1 MVRFVKYFFLFFLL
15 VVVLLAA
22 AAGGGLYYLVVLHPS
37 PEISQENIKTILG
50 RESPVFYNDGQEKIG
65 VLFQDYHRQ
74 YLTYDQIPRQFI
86 EALVAAEDN
95 RFFHH
100 YGIDPAGILR
110 AMIANIK
117 AGRIV
122 QGGST
127 LTQQTAKNLF
137 KRHSRSYR
145 AKLKELLYAL
155 QLEYHYPKE
164 KILEFY
170 CNQFF
175 VSGNGHGLGVAA
187 RYYFNKDPRD
197 LSLLESAFIAGSVKR
212 PNYYNPFTKKN
223 RQQAELARKRAL
235 ARSGYVLRNMLKL
248 KMITRQQY
256 EDAIADDL
264 VFKQGRMAYALNTVM
279 DLVKEGL
286 NSASITRALEDHG
299 ISNVSTSGV
308 RIITSVDHDLQAKT
322 LYALRRQLSR
332 LDVRLR
338 GYSRMDVQRE
348 YAAMKLPH
356 KKELRPG
363 DFLLTTIRSISR
375 KKQGRVEVVV
385 DLGPAF
391 EQGGIIDNI
400 GFARILS
407 AYVKH
412 EGKRW
417 TRVREKQDLPRLLHQ
432 LRPKDRV
439 YVSVRDIGKDGTVRL
454 DLERYPRIEGAA
466 LIMQKGAIL
475 AMAGGMENR
484 YFNRAI
490 DARRLMG
497 STFKP
502 FLFTAAL
509 QLGWNS
515 TDLLD
520 NRRNVFVFMDRPYF
534 PRPDHHS
541 PFDRVSMSWAGV
553 NSENVAAVW
562 LLYHLTDYLTPPRL
576 RQVAAY
582 VDMAPRRDGQGEE
595 ESYQQFSARIRDTF
609 GIRVD
614 REILDQAAY
623 EQAVKNLETDFLF
636 EDRAAQ
642 YAQLRE
648 LPYGLHFA
656 DYLVPIKEKLTR
668 KKGKKIKEKERR
680 ELRLRKRLLTRS
692 YLGLQPLLP
701 LVEKWKNYYIQLRE
715 REDSFFS
722 SFTPAAP
729 TRPEGL
735 LVEDETGRLILTMG
749 KRLPENWYVVGD
761 TAMLSRLE
769 YLDAGEYDRF
779 WKSVQLEGAV
789 CACAYEQVQAE
800 MERERLKLQGARP
813 YSMEVLSRIRDY
825 RVMLGLQYLI
835 RLGRAAGI
843 RSRLAPVLSFPL
855 GSNVVTLSELTHM
868 YETLVSGLSYQEGHR
883 GPDTINRTTNGGQEF
898 VDGLAIIERI
908 ETPDGELLYAR
919 NPAVRRIVDADT
931 SSAVSH
937 VLQNVVRYGT
947 GRYAGEHVRLHSTDP
962 KKEAELKALDLPV
975 PLLGKTGTANQ
986 FRNSAF
992 VGYVPAPAADKDTVM
1007 AFPGGYTI
1015 GVYVGY
1021 DKNQPMKSGNTHI
1034 TGSIGALPIWSDLAD
1049 AVLEKEKAGDRFDP
1063 VDLQF
1068 DGLRLQYP
1076 DTGQLFVPVD
1086 PKQGGAVLQGRGGR
1100 HTRIAPDFPVILTYG
1115 IVGTGGRF
1123 DPARFF
1129 KPFWGNDQTV
1139 TGEQ

>member
-1 MVRFVKYFFLFFLL
+1 MLRFLKYFFLFSLL
-15 VVVLLAA
+15 IVVLLVA

-37 PEISQENIKTILG
+37 PEISQKNIKAILG
-50 RESPVFYNDGQEKIG
+50 RESPVLYNDGLDKIG

-74 YLTYDQIPRQFI
+74 YLRYDQIPKQFI

-117 AGRIV
+117 AGHVV

-137 KRHSRSYR
+137 KRHSRSYQ

-187 RYYFNKDPRD
+187 RYYFNKDPQD
-197 LSLLESAFIAGSVKR
+197 LTLLESAFIAGSVKR

-223 RQQAELARKRAL
+223 KQQAKLARKRAQE
-235 ARSGYVLRNMLKL
+235 RSAYVLRNMLKL
-248 KMITRQQY
+248 QMITRQQY
-256 EDAIADDL
+256 DDATTGDL
-264 VFKQGRMAYALNTVM
+264 VFSRGRMAYALNTVM

-338 GYSRMDVQRE
+338 GYRRVEVQEE
-348 YAAMKLPH
+348 YATMKLPH
-356 KKELRPG
+356 KKEVQPG
-363 DFLLTTIRSISR
+363 DFLLATVRSINR
-375 KKQGRVEVVV
+375 KKKWKVEVAV
-385 DLGPAF
+385 DLGDSS
-391 EQGGIIDNI
+391 QTGIIDNN
-400 GFARILS
+400 GFAHILS

-417 TRVREKQDLPRLLHQ
+417 TKVKEKKDLPRLLKQ
-432 LRPKDRV
+432 LHPEDRV
-439 YVSVRDIGKDGTVRL
+439 YVSVRNIAEDGTVHL
-454 DLERYPRIEGAA
+454 DLERYPGVEGAA

-515 TDLLD
+515 SDLLD
-520 NRRNVFVFMDRPYF
+520 NRRNIFVFMDRPYF

-582 VDMAPRRDGQGEE
+582 LDMAPRRDEQGEE

-609 GIRVD
+609 GIKVD
-614 REILDQAAY
+614 RDILSRAAY

-636 EDRAAQ
+636 EDRAPQ

-648 LPYGLHFA
+648 LPYGLHFGE
-656 DYLVPIKEKLTR
+656 YLEPIQEELTG
-668 KKGKKIKEKERR
+668 KKGKTIKERERR
-680 ELRLRKRLLTRS
+680 ELLLRKHLLSRS
-692 YLGLQPLLP
+692 YLGLRPLLP
-701 LVEKWKNYYIQLRE
+701 LVQEWKNYYIQLRE

-729 TRPEGL
+729 TRPEGM
-735 LVEDETGRLILTMG
+735 LVEDDAGRLILTMR
-749 KRLPENWYVVGD
+749 KRLPENWYVIGD
-761 TAMLSRLE
+761 TAMLRRLE
-769 YLDAGEYDRF
+769 DLDEKEFDRF

-789 CACAYEQVQAE
+789 CVCAYEQVQAQ
-800 MERERLKLQGARP
+800 MERERLKLQDARP

-825 RVMLGLQYLI
+825 RVMVGLQYLI
-835 RLGRAAGI
+835 RLGRAMGI
-843 RSRLAPVLSFPL
+843 KNRLAPVLSFPL
-855 GSNVVTLSELTHM
+855 GSNVVTLADLTHM
-868 YETLVSGLSYQEGHR
+868 YETIVSGLSYREGHR
-883 GPDTINRTTNGGQEF
+883 GADTIHPARNGGREF
-898 VDGLAIIERI
+898 EDGLSIIDRI
-908 ETPDGELLYAR
+908 ETPGGEIIYAR
-919 NPAVRRIVDADT
+919 NPAVRRVIDSET

-937 VLQNVVRYGT
+937 ILQNVVKYGT
-947 GRYAGEHVRLHSTDP
+947 GRYAGEHVRLHSEDL
-962 KKEAELKALDLPV
+962 KKEAELSALDLPV

-986 FRNSAF
+986 FRNAAF
-992 VGYVPAPAADKDTVM
+992 VGYVPAPAGDNDAVM
-1007 AFPGGYTI
+1007 ALPGGFTI
-1015 GVYVGY
+1015 GTYVGY
-1021 DKNQPMKSGNTHI
+1021 DKNRPMKSGNTHI
-1034 TGSIGALPIWSDLAD
+1034 TGSVGALPIWSDLAD
-1049 AVLEKEKAGDRFDP
+1049 AVLEKEKAGERFDP
-1063 VDLQF
+1063 VDLSF
-1068 DGLRLQYP
+1068 GGLGLQYP

-1086 PKQGGAVLQGRGGR
+1086 PKQGGVVLKGRGGR
-1100 HTRIAPDFPVILTYG
+1100 HARIAPDFPVILTYG
-1115 IVGTGGRF
+1115 IVGAGGRF
-1123 DPARFF
+1123 DPTRLF
-1129 KPFWGNDQTV
+1129 KPFWRNEQAIA
-1139 TGEQ
+1139 GEK

>member
-1 MVRFVKYFFLFFLL
+1 MLRFFKYFFLFSLL

-37 PEISQENIKTILG
+37 PEISQKNIKAILG
-50 RESPVFYNDGQEKIG
+50 RESPVLYRDGQEKIG
-65 VLFQDYHRQ
+65 VLFQGYHRQ
-74 YLTYDQIPRQFI
+74 YLRYDQIPKQFI

-110 AMIANIK
+110 AAIANIK
-117 AGRIV
+117 AGRVV

-137 KRHSRSYR
+137 KRHSRSYQ

-155 QLEYHYPKE
+155 QLEYHYSKE

-197 LSLLESAFIAGSVKR
+197 LTLLESAFIAGSVKR
-212 PNYYNPFTKKN
+212 PNYYNPFTKKSK
-223 RQQAELARKRAL
+223 RQAELARKRAEE
-235 ARSGYVLRNMLKL
+235 RSGYVLRNMLKM
-248 KMITRQQY
+248 KMITRRQY
-256 EDAIADDL
+256 ENAINGDL
-264 VFKQGRMAYALNTVM
+264 VFSHGRMAYALNTVM

-286 NSASITRALEDHG
+286 NSAGITKALEDHG

-308 RIITSVDHDLQAKT
+308 RIITSVDHGLQEKT

-338 GYSRMDVQRE
+338 GYKRKEVQAE
-348 YAAMKLPH
+348 YEAMKLSH

-363 DFLLTTIRSISR
+363 DFFLATIRSVSR
-375 KKQGRVEVVV
+375 KKKGKVEVSV
-385 DLGPAF
+385 DLGGSP
-391 EQGGIIDNI
+391 QSGIIDNS
-400 GFARILS
+400 GFVRILS

-412 EGKRW
+412 TGKRW
-417 TRVREKQDLPRLLHQ
+417 TRVNEKKDLPRLLKQ
-432 LRPKDRV
+432 LHPGDRI
-439 YVSVRDIGKDGTVRL
+439 YVSVHNITDDGIIHL
-454 DLERYPRIEGAA
+454 DLERYPGVEGAA
-466 LIMQKGAIL
+466 LIVRKGAVL

-582 VDMAPRRDGQGEE
+582 LDMAPRHYEGGGN

-609 GIRVD
+609 GIKVD
-614 REILDQAAY
+614 REILSRAAY

-636 EDRAAQ
+636 EDRASQ
-642 YAQLRE
+642 YAQLQE
-648 LPYGLHFA
+648 LPYGLHFS
-656 DYLVPIKEKLTR
+656 DYLAPIQEKLKSR
-668 KKGKKIKEKERR
+668 KGKKMKERERR
-680 ELRLRKRLLTRS
+680 ELRLRKHLLNRS
-692 YLGLQPLLP
+692 YLGLQPLLS
-701 LVEKWKNYYIQLRE
+701 LVQEWKSYYMQLRK

-722 SFTPAAP
+722 SFTPPLP
-729 TRPEGL
+729 TRPEGM
-735 LVEDETGRLILTMG
+735 LVEDEAGRLILTLR
-749 KRLPENWYVVGD
+749 KSLPENWYVVGD
-761 TAMLSRLE
+761 TAMLRRLE
-769 YLDAGEYDRF
+769 DLDEREYDRF

-789 CACAYEQVQAE
+789 CVCAYEQVQAQ
-800 MERERLKLQGARP
+800 MERERLRLSDARP
-813 YSMEVLSRIRDY
+813 YSMEVLSRVRDY
-825 RVMLGLQYLI
+825 RVMVGLQYLI
-835 RLGRAAGI
+835 RLGRAMGI
-843 RSRLAPVLSFPL
+843 KSRLAPVLSFPL
-855 GSNVVTLSELTHM
+855 GSNVVTLAELTHM

-883 GPDTINRTTNGGQEF
+883 STDIPSQAGNNLQEF
-898 VDGLAIIERI
+898 EDGLSIIDRI
-908 ETPDGELLYAR
+908 ETPDGEVLYAR
-919 NPAVRRIVDADT
+919 NPSVRRVVDADT
-931 SSAVSH
+931 SPVVSH
-937 VLQNVVRYGT
+937 ILQNVVTYGT
-947 GRYAGEHVRLHSTDP
+947 GRYAREHVRLHSKNP
-962 KKEAELKALDLPV
+962 SKEAELDALDLPV

-986 FRNSAF
+986 FRNAAF
-992 VGYVPAPAADKDTVM
+992 VGYVPAPAVDNDTLM
-1007 AFPGGYTI
+1007 NLRGGFTI
-1015 GVYVGY
+1015 GAYVGY

-1034 TGSIGALPIWSDLAD
+1034 TGSVGALPIWSDLAG
-1049 AVLEKEKAGDRFDP
+1049 AVLEQERAGERFDP
-1063 VDLQF
+1063 VDLSF
-1068 DGLRLQYP
+1068 GGLGLQYP

-1100 HTRIAPDFPVILTYG
+1100 HARVAPDFPVILTYG
-1115 IVGTGGRF
+1115 IVGAGGRF

-1129 KPFWGNDQTV
+1129 KPFWRNEAAID
-1139 TGEQ
+1139 GEK

>member
-1 MVRFVKYFFLFFLL
+1 MLRFLKYFFLFFLF
-15 VVVLLAA
+15 VVFLLAA
-22 AAGGGLYYLVVLHPS
+22 AIGGGLYYLVVLHPG
-37 PEISQENIKTILG
+37 PEISQKNIRAILG
-50 RESPVFYNDGQEKIG
+50 RESPVLYNDGQEKIG

-74 YLTYDQIPRQFI
+74 YLRYDQIPKQFI
-86 EALVAAEDN
+86 QALIAAEDN

-100 YGIDPAGILR
+100 YGIDPIGIFR
-110 AMIANIK
+110 AMLVNIK
-117 AGRIV
+117 AGRVV

-155 QLEYHYPKE
+155 RLEYHYSKE

-187 RYYFNKDPRD
+187 RYYFDKDPGE
-197 LSLLESAFIAGSVKR
+197 LTLLESAFIAASVKR
-212 PNYYNPFTKKN
+212 PNYYNPFTKRNK
-223 RQQAELARKRAL
+223 QQAELARKRAL
-235 ARSGYVLRNMLKL
+235 ARVGYVLRNMLKL

-256 EDAIADDL
+256 EAAIGGDL
-264 VFKQGRMAYALNTVM
+264 VFSQGRMAYALNTVM

-308 RIITSVDHDLQAKT
+308 RIITSVDHDLQTKT

-338 GYSRMDVQRE
+338 GYPRDEVQEE
-348 YAAMKLPH
+348 YAAMKPAQQ
-356 KKELRPG
+356 KEVRPG
-363 DFLLTTIRSISR
+363 DFLLTTIRSIHR
-375 KKQGRVEVVV
+375 KKKGRVEVAV

-391 EQGGIIDNI
+391 PQGGIIDNS
-400 GFARILS
+400 GLARILS

-412 EGKRW
+412 NGKRW
-417 TRVREKQDLPRLLHQ
+417 TKVREKRDLPRLLHQ

-439 YVSVRDIGKDGTVRL
+439 YVSVRDIGEDGTVRL

-466 LIMQKGAIL
+466 LVMQKGAIL

-576 RQVAAY
+576 NQVAAY
-582 VDMAPRRDGQGEE
+582 LDMAPRRDEQGEE

-614 REILDQAAY
+614 RDILDQAAY

-642 YAQLRE
+642 YAQLQE

-656 DYLVPIKEKLTR
+656 DYLVSIKEKLR
-668 KKGKKIKEKERR
+668 SRKGKKIKERERR
-680 ELRLRKRLLTRS
+680 ELRLRKRLLSRS
-692 YLGLQPLLP
+692 YLGLRPLLA
-701 LVEKWKNYYIQLRE
+701 LVEEWKNYFIQLQE
-715 REDSFFS
+715 YDDSFFS
-722 SFTPAAP
+722 SFTPSAP
-729 TRPEGL
+729 IRPAGM
-735 LVEDETGRLILTMG
+735 LVEDDTGRLILTMG
-749 KRLPENWYVVGD
+749 RSLPENWYLVD
-761 TAMLSRLE
+761 DSAMLSRLE
-769 YLDAGEYDRF
+769 DLDDMEYDQF
-779 WKSVQLEGAV
+779 WKSVQLEGNICV
-789 CACAYEQVQAE
+789 CAYEQVQAE
-800 MERERLKLQGARP
+800 MERERLKLQGLRP

-855 GSNVVTLSELTHM
+855 GSNVVTLAELTHM
-868 YETLVSGLSYQEGHR
+868 YETIVSGLSYREGHR
-883 GPDTINRTTNGGQEF
+883 GTDTISMADNGGREF
-898 VDGLAIIERI
+898 TDGLSIIDRV
-908 ETPDGELLYAR
+908 ETPDGEVLYAR
-919 NPAVRRIVDADT
+919 NPAVRRVIDADT

-937 VLQNVVRYGT
+937 VLQNVVKYGT
-947 GRYAGEHVRLHSTDP
+947 GRYAGKHVRLHSTDP
-962 KKEAELKALDLPV
+962 EKEADLKALDLAV

-992 VGYVPAPAADKDTVM
+992 VGYVPAPAADNDALM

-1021 DKNQPMKSGNTHI
+1021 DKNQSMKSGNTHI

-1049 AVLEKEKAGDRFDP
+1049 AVLAREKAGDRFDP
-1063 VDLQF
+1063 VDLSF
-1068 DGLRLQYP
+1068 AGLGLQYP

-1086 PKQGGAVLQGRGGR
+1086 PRQGGAVLQGRGGR
-1100 HTRIAPDFPVILTYG
+1100 HARVAPDFPVILTHG
-1115 IVGTGGRF
+1115 IVETGGRF

-1129 KPFWGNDQTV
+1129 RPFWGNGQEAAA
-1139 TGEQ
+1139 GQ

>member
-1 MVRFVKYFFLFFLL
+1 MLRFFKYFFLFSLL
-15 VVVLLAA
+15 AIVVLTA

-37 PEISQENIKTILG
+37 PEISQENIKAILG
-50 RESPVFYNDGQEKIG
+50 RESPVLYNDGLEKIG
-65 VLFQDYHRQ
+65 VLFKDYHRQ
-74 YLTYDQIPRQFI
+74 YLRYDQIPQQFI

-100 YGIDPAGILR
+100 FGIDPAGILR

-117 AGRIV
+117 AGRVV

-145 AKLKELLYAL
+145 AKVKELLYAL

-187 RYYFNKDPRD
+187 RYYFNKDPQD
-197 LSLLESAFIAGSVKR
+197 LTLLESAFIAGSVKR

-223 RQQAELARKRAL
+223 RQQAELARKRAEE
-235 ARSGYVLRNMLKL
+235 RSAYVLRNMLKL
-248 KMITRQQY
+248 QMITRRQY
-256 EDAIADDL
+256 EDARAGDL
-264 VFKQGRMAYALNTVM
+264 VFSRGRMAYAVNTVM

-308 RIITSVDHDLQAKT
+308 RIITSVDHDLQSKT

-338 GYSRMDVQRE
+338 GYDRVDVQRE
-348 YAAMKLPH
+348 YATMKLPR
-356 KKELRPG
+356 KKELQPG
-363 DFLLTTIRSISR
+363 DFFFATIESVAR
-375 KKQGRVEVVV
+375 KKKGRVEVVV
-385 DLGPAF
+385 ALG
-391 EQGGIIDNI
+391 GNLRSGIIDNS

-412 EGKRW
+412 AGKRW
-417 TRVREKQDLPRLLHQ
+417 TKVNGKKDLPRLLKQMH
-432 LRPKDRV
+432 PGDRV
-439 YVSVRDIGKDGTVRL
+439 YVSVRDVADNGAVHL
-454 DLERYPRIEGAA
+454 DLERYPGVEGAA
-466 LIMQKGAIL
+466 LIMRKGAIL

-509 QLGWNS
+509 QLGWNA

-576 RQVAAY
+576 RQVAAHLN
-582 VDMAPRRDGQGEE
+582 MAPRQDEEGTE
-595 ESYQQFSARIRDTF
+595 ESYQQFSARMRDTF
-609 GIRVD
+609 GIRVNRD
-614 REILDQAAY
+614 ILGRAAY

-636 EDRAAQ
+636 EDRAPQ
-642 YAQLRE
+642 YAQLLE
-648 LPYGLHFA
+648 LPYGLHF
-656 DYLVPIKEKLTR
+656 DTYLAPIKEKLKSR
-668 KKGKKIKEKERR
+668 KGKKMKERERR
-680 ELRLRKRLLTRS
+680 EWRFRKHLLKRS

-701 LVEKWKNYYIQLRE
+701 LVQEWKNYYIRLRE

-722 SFTPAAP
+722 SFSPPAP
-729 TRPEGL
+729 TRPEGM
-735 LVEDETGRLILTMG
+735 LVEDDAGRLILTMQ

-761 TAMLSRLE
+761 TAMLRRLE
-769 YLDAGEYDRF
+769 YLDEKEYDRF

-789 CACAYEQVQAE
+789 CVCAYEQVRDQ
-800 MERERLKLQGARP
+800 MERERLKLQAARP
-813 YSMEVLSRIRDY
+813 YSMEVLSQVRDY
-825 RVMLGLQYLI
+825 RVMVGLQYLI
-835 RLGRAAGI
+835 RLGRATGI
-843 RSRLAPVLSFPL
+843 KSRLAPVLSFPL
-855 GSNVVTLSELTHM
+855 GSNVVTLAELTHM
-868 YETLVSGLSYQEGHR
+868 YETLVSGVSYREGHR
-883 GPDTINRTTNGGQEF
+883 G
-898 VDGLAIIERI
+898 
-908 ETPDGELLYAR
+908 
-919 NPAVRRIVDADT
+919 
-931 SSAVSH
+931 
-937 VLQNVVRYGT
+937 
-947 GRYAGEHVRLHSTDP
+947 
-962 KKEAELKALDLPV
+962 
-975 PLLGKTGTANQ
+975 
-986 FRNSAF
+986 
-992 VGYVPAPAADKDTVM
+992 KD
-1007 AFPGGYTI
+1007 
-1015 GVYVGY
+1015 
-1021 DKNQPMKSGNTHI
+1021 
-1034 TGSIGALPIWSDLAD
+1034 
-1049 AVLEKEKAGDRFDP
+1049 
-1063 VDLQF
+1063 
-1068 DGLRLQYP
+1068 
-1076 DTGQLFVPVD
+1076 
-1086 PKQGGAVLQGRGGR
+1086 
-1100 HTRIAPDFPVILTYG
+1100 
-1115 IVGTGGRF
+1115 
-1123 DPARFF
+1123 
-1129 KPFWGNDQTV
+1129 
-1139 TGEQ
+1139 

>member
-1 MVRFVKYFFLFFLL
+1 MLRFFKYFFLFFLL
-15 VVVLLAA
+15 AVVVLTA

-37 PEISQENIKTILG
+37 PEISQENIKAILG
-50 RESPVFYNDGQEKIG
+50 RESPVLYNDGLEKIG

-74 YLTYDQIPRQFI
+74 YLRYDQIPQQFI

-100 YGIDPAGILR
+100 YGVDPAGILR

-117 AGRIV
+117 AGRVV

-155 QLEYHYPKE
+155 QLEYHYSKE

-187 RYYFNKDPRD
+187 RYYFNKDPQD
-197 LSLLESAFIAGSVKR
+197 LTLLESAFIAGSVKR

-223 RQQAELARKRAL
+223 KGQAELARQRAKE
-235 ARSGYVLRNMLKL
+235 RSAYVLRNMLKL
-248 KMITRQQY
+248 QMISRSQY
-256 EDAIADDL
+256 EDALAGDL
-264 VFKQGRMAYALNTVM
+264 VFSRGRMSYALNTVM

-308 RIITSVDHDLQAKT
+308 RIITSVDHDLQKKT

-338 GYSRMDVQRE
+338 GYRRVEVQKE
-348 YAAMKLPH
+348 YAAMKLPR
-356 KKELRPG
+356 KKELQPG
-363 DFLLTTIRSISR
+363 DFLLATIESIAR
-375 KKQGRVEVVV
+375 KKKGRVEVVV
-385 DLGPAF
+385 ALG
-391 EQGGIIDNI
+391 GNLRSGIIDNS

-412 EGKRW
+412 AGKRW
-417 TRVREKQDLPRLLHQ
+417 TKVNEKKDLPRLVKELQ
-432 LRPKDRV
+432 PGDRV
-439 YVSVRDIGKDGTVRL
+439 YVSVRDIADDGAIHL
-454 DLERYPRIEGAA
+454 DLERYPGVEGAA

-484 YFNRAI
+484 YFNRAV

-509 QLGWNS
+509 QLGWNA
-515 TDLLD
+515 TELLD

-562 LLYHLTDYLTPPRL
+562 LLYHLTDHLSPLQL

-582 VDMAPRRDGQGEE
+582 LDMAPRQDEQGEE

-609 GIRVD
+609 GIKVN
-614 REILDQAAY
+614 REMLGRAAY

-636 EDRAAQ
+636 EDRAEQ
-642 YAQLRE
+642 YAQLQE
-648 LPYGLHFA
+648 LPYGLHF
-656 DYLVPIKEKLTR
+656 DTYLAPIKEKLKR
-668 KKGKKIKEKERR
+668 KGKKMKERERR
-680 ELRLRKRLLTRS
+680 ELRFRKHLLKRS

-701 LVEKWKNYYIQLRE
+701 LVQAWKNYYIQLQE
-715 REDSFFS
+715 REDAFFS
-722 SFTPAAP
+722 SFLPPAP
-729 TRPEGL
+729 PRPDGM
-735 LVEDETGRLILTMG
+735 LVEDDAGRLILTMQ

-761 TAMLSRLE
+761 TAMLRRLE
-769 YLDAGEYDRF
+769 DLDEEEYDRF

-789 CACAYEQVQAE
+789 CVCAYEQVQAQ

-825 RVMLGLQYLI
+825 RIMVGLQYLI

-843 RSRLAPVLSFPL
+843 KSRLAPVLSFPL
-855 GSNVVTLSELTHM
+855 GSNVVTLAELTHM
-868 YETLVSGLSYQEGHR
+868 YETLVSGVSYREGHR
-883 GPDTINRTTNGGQEF
+883 GRDIIGGEENGSREF
-898 VDGLAIIERI
+898 ENGLSIIDRI
-908 ETPDGELLYAR
+908 ETPDGEVLYAR
-919 NPAVRRIVDADT
+919 NPAVRRVIDSKT
-931 SSAVSH
+931 SAAVSH
-937 VLQNVVRYGT
+937 ILQNVVRYGT
-947 GRYAGEHVRLHSTDP
+947 GRYAERHVRLHSEDP
-962 KKEAELKALDLPV
+962 KKEAELEALDLPV

-986 FRNSAF
+986 FRNAAF
-992 VGYVPAPAADKDTVM
+992 VGYVPAPADEKDAIM
-1007 AFPGGYTI
+1007 ALAGGYTI
-1015 GVYVGY
+1015 GAYVGY
-1021 DKNQPMKSGNTHI
+1021 DNNRPMKSGNTHI

-1049 AVLEKEKAGDRFDP
+1049 AVLERERAGERFDP
-1063 VDLQF
+1063 VDLSF
-1068 DGLRLQYP
+1068 GGLSLQYP

-1086 PKQGGAVLQGRGGR
+1086 PKQGGTVLQGRGGR

-1115 IVGTGGRF
+1115 IVGSGGRF
-1123 DPARFF
+1123 DPAGFF
-1129 KPFWGNDQTV
+1129 RPFWQNEQAVSD
-1139 TGEQ
+1139 GEE

>member
-1 MVRFVKYFFLFFLL
+1 MLRFLKYLFLFSLL

-37 PEISQENIKTILG
+37 PEISQKNIKAILG
-50 RESPVFYNDGQEKIG
+50 RESPVLYNDGLEKIG

-74 YLTYDQIPRQFI
+74 YLRYDQIPKQFI
-86 EALVAAEDN
+86 DALVAAEDN

-117 AGRIV
+117 AGRVV

-155 QLEYHYPKE
+155 QLEYHYSKE

-187 RYYFNKDPRD
+187 RYYFNKDPQD
-197 LSLLESAFIAGSVKR
+197 LTLLESAFIAGSVKR

-223 RQQAELARKRAL
+223 KQQAKLARKRADE
-235 ARSGYVLRNMLKL
+235 RSAYVLRNMLKL
-248 KMITRQQY
+248 KMITRKQY
-256 EDAIADDL
+256 EDAIAGDL
-264 VFKQGRMAYALNTVM
+264 VFSRGRMAYALNTVM

-308 RIITSVDHDLQAKT
+308 RIITSVDHDLQKKT

-338 GYSRMDVQRE
+338 GYKRVDVQKG
-348 YAAMKLPH
+348 YAAMKLPR

-363 DFLLTTIRSISR
+363 DFLLATIESISR
-375 KKQGRVEVVV
+375 KSKGRVEVAVA
-385 DLGPAF
+385 LGGAP
-391 EQGGIIDNI
+391 QTGIIDNS

-412 EGKRW
+412 AGKRW
-417 TRVREKQDLPRLLHQ
+417 TKVNGKKDLPRLLKQMH
-432 LRPKDRV
+432 PGDRI
-439 YVSVRDIGKDGTVRL
+439 YVSVRDIADDGAVHL
-454 DLERYPRIEGAA
+454 DLERYPGVEGAA
-466 LIMQKGAIL
+466 LIVQKGAIL

-515 TDLLD
+515 TDLLN

-562 LLYHLTDYLTPPRL
+562 LLYHLTDFLTPPRL

-582 VDMAPRRDGQGEE
+582 LDMAPRQDERGGE

-614 REILDQAAY
+614 REILDRAAY
-623 EQAVKNLETDFLF
+623 EQAVKDLETDFLF
-636 EDRAAQ
+636 EDRAPQ
-642 YAQLRE
+642 YAQLQK
-648 LPYGLHFA
+648 LPYGLHF
-656 DYLVPIKEKLTR
+656 DTYLAPIKEKLKSR
-668 KKGKKIKEKERR
+668 KGKKIKERERR
-680 ELRLRKRLLTRS
+680 ELRLRKHLLKSS
-692 YLGLQPLLP
+692 YLSLQPLLP
-701 LVEKWKNYYIQLRE
+701 LVQAWKSYYMQLRE
-715 REDSFFS
+715 RDESFFS
-722 SFTPAAP
+722 SFSPPAP
-729 TRPEGL
+729 TRPDGM
-735 LVEDETGRLILTMG
+735 LVEDDAGRLILTMR

-761 TAMLSRLE
+761 TAMLRRLE
-769 YLDAGEYDRF
+769 DLDEREYGRF

-789 CACAYEQVQAE
+789 CVCAYEQVQAQ
-800 MERERLKLQGARP
+800 MERERLKLQNARP

-825 RVMLGLQYLI
+825 RVMVGLQYLI
-835 RLGRAAGI
+835 RLGRAVGI
-843 RSRLAPVLSFPL
+843 KSRLAPVLSFPL
-855 GSNVVTLSELTHM
+855 GSNVVTLAELTHM
-868 YETLVSGLSYQEGHR
+868 YETIVSGLSYREGHR
-883 GPDTINRTTNGGQEF
+883 GADTIHPAGNGSQEF
-898 VDGLAIIERI
+898 EDGLSIIDRI
-908 ETPDGELLYAR
+908 ETPNGEIIYAR
-919 NPAVRRIVDADT
+919 NPAVRRVVDADT
-931 SSAVSH
+931 SPAVSH
-937 VLQNVVRYGT
+937 ILQNVVRYGT
-947 GRYAGEHVRLHSTDP
+947 GRYAGEHVRLHSEDP
-962 KKEAELKALDLPV
+962 QKEAELEALDLPV

-986 FRNSAF
+986 FRNAAF
-992 VGYVPAPAADKDTVM
+992 VGYVPAPAVDNDAVM
-1007 AFPGGYTI
+1007 ALPGGFTI
-1015 GVYVGY
+1015 GTYVGY

-1034 TGSIGALPIWSDLAD
+1034 TGSVGALPIWSDLAD
-1049 AVLEKEKAGDRFDP
+1049 AVLEKEKAGERFDP
-1063 VDLQF
+1063 VDLSF
-1068 DGLRLQYP
+1068 GGLSLQYP

-1100 HTRIAPDFPVILTYG
+1100 HARVAPDFPVILTYG

-1129 KPFWGNDQTV
+1129 KPFWHNEQAIA
-1139 TGEQ
+1139 GEK